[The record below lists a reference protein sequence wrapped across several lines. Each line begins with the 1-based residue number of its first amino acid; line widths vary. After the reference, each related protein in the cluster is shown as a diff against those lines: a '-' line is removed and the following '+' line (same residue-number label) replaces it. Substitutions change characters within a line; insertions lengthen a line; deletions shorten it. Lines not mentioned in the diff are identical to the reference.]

1 MSTEE
6 SKFEEKG
13 PLNEEE
19 DMGGSPFT
27 RQFLLDRPIR
37 VGTFAG
43 KKGYFISI
51 RLTSYRSLPLSCI
64 ESLELTVDGNAIAP
78 EAITF
83 VLNGFGMKPSEFV
96 DSRHIFWWILDPAEL
111 FVEDAQG
118 LPEGEHVVEGDMV
131 VIEPYITAGR
141 GAFPHPSKK
150 YLSVETPL

>member
-6 SKFEEKG
+6 SKHG
-13 PLNEEE
+13 DSQAQNQE
-19 DMGGSPFT
+19 DDLGGSPFT

-37 VGTFAG
+37 IGTFAG
-43 KKGYFISI
+43 KKGYFITI

-64 ESLELTVDGNAIAP
+64 EKVELSVDGKAVAP

-96 DSRHIFWWILDPAEL
+96 DNRHIFWWILDPAEL

-150 YLSVETPL
+150 HLSVETPL